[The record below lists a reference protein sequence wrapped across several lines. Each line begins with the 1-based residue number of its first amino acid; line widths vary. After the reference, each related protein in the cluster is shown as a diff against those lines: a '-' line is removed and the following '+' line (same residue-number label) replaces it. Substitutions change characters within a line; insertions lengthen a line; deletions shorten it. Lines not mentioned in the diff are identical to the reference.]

1 MVTGLREITYSTFL
15 DNLKNTKSGITIE
28 ELCKKACNENQ
39 ELAEYLGS
47 RWSVEHNHKL
57 RHIIDML
64 LNHSNVRKTGQK
76 PMVLKWVSDLSDY
89 TDLAEINNTY
99 SSQQQDQP
107 EDCNK

>member
-1 MVTGLREITYSTFL
+1 
-15 DNLKNTKSGITIE
+15 
-28 ELCKKACNENQ
+28 
-39 ELAEYLGS
+39 
-47 RWSVEHNHKL
+47 
-57 RHIIDML
+57 